1 MEGGIICL
9 QEFKLELISNSVMRS
24 LGWCQ
29 HLDWCYSASRGASGR
44 ILLMWDRR
52 VVEKIKECVREFMVA
67 CFYRNVE
74 NGFPFA
80 FVGVYR
86 LNSN

>member
-9 QEFKLELISNSVMRS
+9 QEFKLELISNGVMHS

-29 HLDWCYSASRGASGR
+29 HLDWCYSASRVASGR
-44 ILLMWDRR
+44 SLLMWDRR
-52 VVEKIKECVREFMVA
+52 VVEKVKECLREFTVA
-67 CFYRNVE
+67 CFYCNVE

-80 FVGVYR
+80 LAGVYGR
-86 LNSN
+86 NSN